1 MTPGDHRSLGAWPRR
16 AGLAALVLALAA
28 WQPFRTAD
36 PDVEA
41 GNRAYA
47 EGRYDDALAAYD
59 RAARRGGVDDD
70 GLAFDRGTAELKKAD
85 ATRDAGEKQRLTQR
99 ALEDLKQ
106 AGRARDP
113 RIRGRAHYNRGNL
126 MMGQDKLDDAIE
138 AYKQALREQPDLD
151 DARLNLELALRRRQ
165 KQQQQSKQNQG
176 QQGQGQQGQQGQ
188 GQGQQ
193 GQPQQGQGQQG
204 GSNGQSGQGSNQQGQ
219 GSNQQGSGQGSN
231 QQGSGGQG
239 SNQSSNGQG
248 TPPPNGAGGQGS
260 NQPQNGS
267 NQPSPGQPAPR
278 GRSQRGRAPQS
289 PRTPTEGKLDDLDNY
304 SRKLQKEEAR
314 RHATG
319 KAADPQHDW

>member
-1 MTPGDHRSLGAWPRR
+1 MTTVHRIRLAAWPRR

-59 RAARRGGVDDD
+59 RAARRGGVDGD
-70 GLAFDRGTAELKKAD
+70 GLAFDRGTTELKKAE

-106 AGRARDP
+106 AGHARDP
-113 RIRGRAHYNRGNL
+113 RIRGQAHYNRGNL

-165 KQQQQSKQNQG
+165 KQQQQAKQNQG
-176 QQGQGQQGQQGQ
+176 QQGQGQGQPGQ
-188 GQGQQ
+188 G
-193 GQPQQGQGQQG
+193 
-204 GSNGQSGQGSNQQGQ
+204 
-219 GSNQQGSGQGSN
+219 
-231 QQGSGGQG
+231 
-239 SNQSSNGQG
+239 
-248 TPPPNGAGGQGS
+248 
-260 NQPQNGS
+260 
-267 NQPSPGQPAPR
+267 
-278 GRSQRGRAPQS
+278 
-289 PRTPTEGKLDDLDNY
+289 
-304 SRKLQKEEAR
+304 
-314 RHATG
+314 
-319 KAADPQHDW
+319 